1 MRKWMTQIRRRMETV
16 SLRKRITILFA
27 VSTIFL
33 LTFTAI
39 LSYFTMS
46 NMLTNKLQ
54 DTFHSNLKQIRLS
67 LENTIDDMNY
77 VSQQIAFSKNLA
89 FNLEN
94 YLTDDPSFERAHA
107 YDEIK
112 NELNTIIFT
121 NPNIG
126 LSLLYVEKNDD
137 ILFYSQG
144 LAAPF
149 SMDIEPVLYQGYQ
162 MNNYGPHRSKE
173 RYQDKYVLSTLR
185 KLDMHH
191 PSDIYIYLESNLDL
205 TTDLLEVNNVLNDTE
220 YILINK
226 EREIIYSE
234 NEDFIAGQ
242 IFDTEEDSRR
252 KEGYYW
258 FEETTEAGWGI
269 VALIPAAQYNAEV
282 NQWIQIMIYIVL
294 IFVIISLIAS
304 FILWKNI
311 HKPLREF
318 SKEITLM
325 GNSNFHSEVV
335 ETKIPEFAELIEQFR
350 DMKKQITQLIK
361 EIEQKERKRAD
372 LEVEKLIHQ
381 INPHFLMNTLDT
393 AKWLAMSGERKELS
407 QLLSS
412 LNKILYYNLGK
423 LGTLSSLEEEL
434 DAMEQ
439 YIKLQQIRYDF
450 TYKLQID
457 VEERVLYS
465 PVPRFILQPLVENAI
480 YHGLVDDGEI
490 FVQVKKQGT
499 CISISVQDNGRGMN
513 EEKVME
519 ILHEKMHKESKIG
532 MGIGLNYVKRI
543 IDRTY
548 DHMATIEVE
557 TEIGKGTKVILKI
570 PYIKG
575 GGQLHD

>member
-1 MRKWMTQIRRRMETV
+1 MTQIRRRMETV

-412 LNKILYYNLGK
+412 LNKILYYNMGK